1 MKKHIIV
8 AIISLTVLLMNACTE
23 TNNIPPSV
31 SNTTEVTET
40 VSTTSE
46 ETSWQDNYEVR
57 DTNTVVAELK
67 EHFVENREEL
77 DKIALAMFRDSKEF
91 PYGLCAKMG
100 RLYSVNPSNM
110 ELDFANPIESET
122 ADLVAAYYAK
132 GFSKTQDI
140 YIDKDLYFVRQDVCI
155 FSYDSFLEHD
165 GVLTSVN
172 LLYYEEEKLFGF
184 PPAQFIDL
192 DDHWSIYIIA
202 YPY

>member
-23 TNNIPPSV
+23 TNNIPSSV

-40 VSTTSE
+40 VSTTLE

-77 DKIALAMFRDSKEF
+77 DKIALAMFRDSKEH

-100 RLYSVNPSNM
+100 RLYTVNPSDM

-122 ADLVAAYYAK
+122 ADLVAAYFAK
-132 GFSKTQDI
+132 GFSETQDI
-140 YIDKDLYFVRQDVCI
+140 YIDRDLYFVRQDVCI
-155 FSYDSFLEHD
+155 FSYDAFLEDD
-165 GVLTSVN
+165 GVLTEVN
-172 LLYYEEEKLFGF
+172 LMYYEEEDILTFHGI
-184 PPAQFIDL
+184 PQPVDGGG
-192 DDHWSIYIIA
+192 IYFFCCRKE
-202 YPY
+202 

>member
-1 MKKHIIV
+1 MKKLIIV
-8 AIISLTVLLMNACTE
+8 AYIMIALFLNACKHVDDVPAHIPSNTEDTE
-23 TNNIPPSV
+23 TI
-31 SNTTEVTET
+31 TATEA
-40 VSTTSE
+40 

-77 DKIALAMFRDSKEF
+77 DKIALAMFRDSKEH

-100 RLYSVNPSNM
+100 RLYTVNPSDM

-122 ADLVAAYYAK
+122 ADLVAAYFAK
-132 GFSKTQDI
+132 GFSETQDI
-140 YIDKDLYFVRQDVCI
+140 YIDRDLYFVRQDVCM
-155 FSYDSFLEHD
+155 FCYDAFLEDD
-165 GVLTSVN
+165 GVLTEVN
-172 LLYYEEEKLFGF
+172 LMYYEEEDILTF

-192 DDHWSIYIIA
+192 DDHWMICVIA